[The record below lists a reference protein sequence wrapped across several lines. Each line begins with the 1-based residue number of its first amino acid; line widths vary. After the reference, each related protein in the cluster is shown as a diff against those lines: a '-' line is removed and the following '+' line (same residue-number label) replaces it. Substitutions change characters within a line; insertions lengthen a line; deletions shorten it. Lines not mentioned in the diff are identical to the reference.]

1 MFRTKK
7 QKEKLSD
14 DLVAMS
20 RKNTRIY
27 DILSRLVR
35 NRLGMLG
42 MIIIVVLLVL
52 VIFAPIFTKYPYD
65 AQSFRDKFISPC
77 WEHPLGTDNFGRDL
91 WSRMLYGGRIS
102 LLVSLVAIIISSAV
116 GITVGAAAGYFGGRV
131 DNIITRI
138 LDVLM
143 SIPSLLMA
151 IAVSSALGSGPMKTA
166 LAIAIAGIPY
176 SARVMRSTV
185 LTIKENEY
193 IEAAQATGSTNARI
207 IFRHVLPNTIAPLI
221 VSATLDIGGNI
232 MAISGLSFVG
242 LGVQA
247 PTPEWGSILSAGRE
261 FLRDFP
267 PIVIFPALF
276 IGLTLFSFN
285 ILGDALRDALDPR
298 LKD

>member
-7 QKEKLSD
+7 QKEELAN
-14 DLVAMS
+14 DLVALS
-20 RKNTRIY
+20 KKNTRTA

-35 NRLGMLG
+35 NKLGMLG
-42 MIIIVVLLVL
+42 LIIIAILLIL
-52 VIFAPIFTKYPYD
+52 VIFAPVFTDYPYD
-65 AQSFRDKFISPC
+65 AQSFPDRFINPC

-116 GITVGAAAGYFGGRV
+116 GITVGAIAGYFGGRI
-131 DNIITRI
+131 DNVITRI
-138 LDVLM
+138 LDILLA
-143 SIPSLLMA
+143 IPALLMA
-151 IAVSSALGSGPMKTA
+151 IAVSSALGTGPMKTA
-166 LAIAIAGIPY
+166 LAIAISGIPY

-185 LTIKENEY
+185 LTIKDNEY
-193 IEAAQATGSTNARI
+193 IEAAQATGSTNART
-207 IFRHVLPNTIAPLI
+207 IFKHVLPNTIAPLI

-232 MAISGLSFVG
+232 MAISGLSFIG

-276 IGLTLFSFN
+276 IGLTLFGFN

>member
-1 MFRTKK
+1 MFRSRR
-7 QKEKLSD
+7 QKEKLAN
-14 DLVAMS
+14 DLVNMS
-20 RKNTRIY
+20 KKNSRLS
-27 DILSRLVR
+27 DIMSRLVR
-35 NRLGMLG
+35 NKLGMLG
-42 MIIIVVLLVL
+42 LIIIAVLIILVV
-52 VIFAPIFTKYPYD
+52 FADLFTKYPYD
-65 AQSFRDKFISPC
+65 LQNFMERFTDPC

-102 LLVSLVAIIISSAV
+102 LLVALLAIIISSV
-116 GITVGAAAGYFGGRV
+116 IGITVGAISGYFGGKV
-131 DNIITRI
+131 DNVITRI

-143 SIPSLLMA
+143 AIPSLLMA
-151 IAVSSALGSGPMKTA
+151 IAVSSALGSGPVKT
-166 LAIAIAGIPY
+166 AIAIAISGIPY

-185 LTIKENEY
+185 LTIKGNEY
-193 IEAAQATGSTNARI
+193 IEAARATGSTNGRI
-207 IFRHVLPNTIAPLI
+207 IFKHVLPNTIAPLI

-242 LGVQA
+242 LGVQP

-276 IGLTLFSFN
+276 IALTLFGFN